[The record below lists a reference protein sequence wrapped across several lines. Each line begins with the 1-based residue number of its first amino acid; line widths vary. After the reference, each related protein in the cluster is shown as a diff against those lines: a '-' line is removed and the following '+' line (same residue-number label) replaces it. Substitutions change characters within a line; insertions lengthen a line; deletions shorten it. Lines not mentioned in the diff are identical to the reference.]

1 MVKDPSANTGD
12 KSSIP
17 GSEDPLVKEL
27 TTHSSIFFFF
37 FFYVFKVFIYK
48 VSTSSS
54 GAGGPRPFLLSQKY
68 GTLHEFAC
76 HPCTEAM
83 LIFSV

>member
-17 GSEDPLVKEL
+17 GSEDPLAKEL

-37 FFYVFKVFIYK
+37 F
-48 VSTSSS
+48 
-54 GAGGPRPFLLSQKY
+54 
-68 GTLHEFAC
+68 LHF
-76 HPCTEAM
+76 
-83 LIFSV
+83 